1 MMYRLLTALLCLCL
15 TIGIALGQTAGTAD
29 TNQAGLNVKVTETGN
44 ELPVQ
49 MATVY
54 IVPQGDTAAV
64 AFAFTDKKG
73 LAQLFPVPAGRYALN
88 VQRSI
93 GVLHSIYK
101 K

>member
-49 MATVY
+49 SVLSHHNTPY
-54 IVPQGDTAAV
+54 GFLP
-64 AFAFTDKKG
+64 
-73 LAQLFPVPAGRYALN
+73 FPSR
-88 VQRSI
+88 
-93 GVLHSIYK
+93 
-101 K
+101 